1 MQMIGVAD
9 PDGTIQN
16 PPADVV
22 ESNSIVETAVK
33 ILTIPLILLLLASIP
48 LFVYRGR
55 TEKPLNMYND
65 AIILDAELVD
75 DGP

>member
-16 PPADVV
+16 PPSGDV

-33 ILTIPLILLLLASIP
+33 ILTIPLVLLLLAAIP

-55 TEKPLNMYND
+55 SDKPLNMHKD

-75 DGP
+75 DGL